1 MFQAPRPTLPEFCDF
16 IKQFHFNESS
26 DIVVSASDD
35 QIIATIQDK
44 KSKDD
49 DTNDNNEIRKSE
61 TIQLLNNF
69 AFVKS
74 VEGFDVKNKFL

>member
-1 MFQAPRPTLPEFCDF
+1 MFQAPRPTLPQFCDF

-49 DTNDNNEIRKSE
+49 DTNDNKEIRKSE

>member
-1 MFQAPRPTLPEFCDF
+1 MFRAPRPTLPEFCDF

-44 KSKDD
+44 KSQDD

>member
-44 KSKDD
+44 KSQDD

-74 VEGFDVKNKFL
+74 VEGFDVKKKFL

>member
-1 MFQAPRPTLPEFCDF
+1 MFQAPRPTLPQFCDF

-44 KSKDD
+44 KSQDD
-49 DTNDNNEIRKSE
+49 DTDDNNEIRKSE